1 MARPVL
7 VDTDPGLLRGGL
19 DVDDDLA
26 LLFLLGSPEVE
37 IVGVTTTFGNTL
49 GSLAH
54 RDAVQLLARAGRSE
68 IPVAR
73 GADGPGD
80 GETEASRLLVEAVRR
95 RPGELTLLTLGP
107 LTNLAM
113 ALRARPGLLQELDGL
128 VVMGG
133 RSVEGLA
140 EFNFRRD
147 PPSAAVVLGA
157 DGRRKTQIPFDLA
170 FGVAV
175 TAVDVERLP
184 PGSVAGRHSRRLRW
198 FANAQDRF
206 RAWRGRAPGQAI
218 GGFHPWDLV
227 AAAHLVRPD
236 LFGASRRFAISV
248 DGRGRSSSREVR
260 GGSHASAFDVPS
272 TLAAAPFLDLVL
284 ERVGSV
290 RDVSEVG

>member
-1 MARPVL
+1 MTRPVL

-54 RDAVQLLARAGRSE
+54 RDAVQLLALAGRAT

-80 GETEASRLLVEAVRR
+80 GETEASRLLVDAVRR

-107 LTNLAM
+107 LTNLAT
-113 ALRARPGLLQELDGL
+113 ALRARPVLLRELGSL

-133 RSVEGLA
+133 RAVDGLA

-147 PPSAAVVLGA
+147 PASAAAVLGA
-157 DGRRKTQIPFDLA
+157 EGRKTQIPFDLA
-170 FGVAV
+170 LGVAV
-175 TAVDVERLP
+175 TAEHVERLP
-184 PGSVAGRHSRRLRW
+184 PCSVAGRHARRLRW
-198 FANAQDRF
+198 FASAQDRF
-206 RAWRGRAPGQAI
+206 RAWRGRAPGQAA

-236 LFGASRRFAISV
+236 LYGACRRLEVSV
-248 DGRGRSSSREVR
+248 DGRGRSSSRGVP
-260 GGSHASAFDVPS
+260 GGSNVCAFDVPS
-272 TLAAAPFLDLVL
+272 TLATGPFLDLVL

-290 RDVSEVG
+290 PDVSEIG